1 MKYKCKIIKVSYL
14 SSLQMD
20 YNETSRNSES
30 LGEIG
35 FPDLSKLSVHLKS
48 SRLASDLT
56 EDIPNTASL

>member
-1 MKYKCKIIKVSYL
+1 
-14 SSLQMD
+14 MD

-35 FPDLSKLSVHLKS
+35 FPDLSKLSVHLKMS

>member
-1 MKYKCKIIKVSYL
+1 MQNNMSIFLFIFVTNG
-14 SSLQMD
+14 LQW
-20 YNETSRNSES
+20 TSRNPES

-35 FPDLSKLSVHLKS
+35 FPDLSKLSVHLKMS